1 VASAHQNGLIPALTI
16 IPVQIGCQSIDYTK
30 ACCDN
35 PQGSIGRFKQGNRPM
50 INLSGAEAKRSG
62 GKLDQPSGEW
72 MLKQSLGRT
81 LAKAEWSNR
90 VVQPSDVS

>member
-1 VASAHQNGLIPALTI
+1 
-16 IPVQIGCQSIDYTK
+16 
-30 ACCDN
+30 
-35 PQGSIGRFKQGNRPM
+35 M

-81 LAKAEWSNR
+81 LAKAEWS
-90 VVQPSDVS
+90 SLLTSADVTKSKS